1 MNGYITASKMTH
13 TELEE
18 ATQKILSTHSLREV
32 MKQTSLSY
40 GTIWKLRKN
49 SDARKSAR
57 FTTLQVLVSAFP
69 EDIK

>member
-1 MNGYITASKMTH
+1 MDGYVTASKMTH

-18 ATQKILSTHSLREV
+18 SAQEILSNHSLREV
-32 MKQTSLSY
+32 MKKTSLSY

-49 SDARKSAR
+49 SDARKQAR

>member
-18 ATQKILSTHSLREV
+18 AAQKILATHSLRDI
-32 MKQTSLSY
+32 MKNTSLSY
-40 GTIWKLRKN
+40 GTVWSLRKT
-49 SDARKSAR
+49 SQARAQAR

-69 EDIK
+69 ENTK